1 MSGDQ
6 QLIELQ
12 YAEPAGI
19 DSSQREMLQF
29 GCDELCYRGLTV
41 ALGTVLKLRLKHF
54 IDEGGVGVEEA
65 VRGGPQDPS

>member
-1 MSGDQ
+1 M
-6 QLIELQ
+6 
-12 YAEPAGI
+12 
-19 DSSQREMLQF
+19 F